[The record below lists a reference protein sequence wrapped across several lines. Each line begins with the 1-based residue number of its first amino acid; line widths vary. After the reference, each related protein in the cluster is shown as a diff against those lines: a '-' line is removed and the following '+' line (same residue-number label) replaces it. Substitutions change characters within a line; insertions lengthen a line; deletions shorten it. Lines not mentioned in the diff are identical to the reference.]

1 MCTLIDSVCILS
13 TFAKSYIG
21 TPENIGRVKAF
32 NPARGYH
39 ISFGNLEVKLHCN
52 LTDVEVGDAV
62 EFKTAGE
69 YYCLVKIQTV

>member
-1 MCTLIDSVCILS
+1 MCVLIDSVSVLS
-13 TFAKSYIG
+13 NFAESYIG

-32 NPARGYH
+32 NPTRGYR
-39 ISFGNLEVKLHCN
+39 ISFGNLEVKLHCD

-62 EFKTAGE
+62 EFKTVGE